1 VTLLRPSP
9 VSPSISSRASV
20 TPRWLTK
27 PFARSRV
34 IARFHIGV
42 FSMNMHSVLL
52 SPAITL
58 IAGILIL
65 IIPRLLN
72 LIVALDLI
80 ITGLLGL
87 YPHLIH

>member
-1 VTLLRPSP
+1 M
-9 VSPSISSRASV
+9 AA
-20 TPRWLTK
+20 RWGKTGRSL
-27 PFARSRV
+27 ARHHRGFPGGL
-34 IARFHIGV
+34 A
-42 FSMNMHSVLL
+42 MNMHSVLI

-87 YPHLIH
+87 WPHLMR